1 MNQVV
6 LAPSGDSPAADGAG
20 EEGVQEV
27 QGEGEAGDEAGREE
41 AARGRRLQGDW
52 SSSHRFSGRDDFMI
66 SNTLTL
72 ALHVQYFD
80 SHQDGICVQYC
91 NVWMHVF

>member
-27 QGEGEAGDEAGREE
+27 QGEGEAGDEAGREGDEAGREE
-41 AARGRRLQGDW
+41 AARGRRLQAQLRGGSASQVPRGGVSEAQEPPKACQT
-52 SSSHRFSGRDDFMI
+52 SSTSSTG
-66 SNTLTL
+66 L
-72 ALHVQYFD
+72 
-80 SHQDGICVQYC
+80 
-91 NVWMHVF
+91 

>member
-27 QGEGEAGDEAGREE
+27 QGEGEAGDEAGREGDEAGREE

-66 SNTLTL
+66 SNTDFSTT
-72 ALHVQYFD
+72 
-80 SHQDGICVQYC
+80 CT
-91 NVWMHVF
+91 VF